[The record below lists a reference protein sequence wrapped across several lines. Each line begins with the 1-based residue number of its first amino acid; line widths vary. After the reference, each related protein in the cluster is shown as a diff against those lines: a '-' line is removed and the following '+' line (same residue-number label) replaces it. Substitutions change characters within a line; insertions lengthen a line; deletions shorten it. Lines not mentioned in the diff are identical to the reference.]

1 MNEKLLARLV
11 DLLAT
16 KSYDPESMV
25 IRLAKTN
32 PEMFVELAEY
42 KEPVETFPIW
52 QREAVQYMLSGMAV
66 AAIKAVR
73 ASSGLGLK
81 ESKDVIDAL
90 RWSAFNDHQI
100 HDMPD
105 YSYPELT
112 AVQVNILH
120 NLNKIRKL

>member
-1 MNEKLLARLV
+1 MNDKLFARLV
-11 DLLAT
+11 DLLTA
-16 KSYDPESMV
+16 KSYDSEAMV

-32 PEMFVELAEY
+32 PKLFVQLAEY
-42 KEPVETFPIW
+42 KEPIETFPKW
-52 QREAVQYMLSGMAV
+52 QHEAVHYLLDGQTV

-81 ESKDVIDAL
+81 ESKDVINAL
-90 RWSAFNDHQI
+90 CWSAFNDHQI

-112 AVQVNILH
+112 AVQAAIVYE
-120 NLNKIRKL
+120 LNKIRKL